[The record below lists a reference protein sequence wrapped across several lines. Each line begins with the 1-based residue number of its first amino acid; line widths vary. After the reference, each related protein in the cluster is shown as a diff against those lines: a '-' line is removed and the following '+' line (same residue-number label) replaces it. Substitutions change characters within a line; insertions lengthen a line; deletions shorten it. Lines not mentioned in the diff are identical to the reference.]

1 MTTVIQIVLIKYL
14 WFKISLQSELQFV
27 IVNFLVYIF
36 DSYNEILEI
45 LLPCRLI
52 MALMAF
58 GVMNKLTLEII
69 FDKVLMNIMLTF
81 SGE

>member
-1 MTTVIQIVLIKYL
+1 M
-14 WFKISLQSELQFV
+14 